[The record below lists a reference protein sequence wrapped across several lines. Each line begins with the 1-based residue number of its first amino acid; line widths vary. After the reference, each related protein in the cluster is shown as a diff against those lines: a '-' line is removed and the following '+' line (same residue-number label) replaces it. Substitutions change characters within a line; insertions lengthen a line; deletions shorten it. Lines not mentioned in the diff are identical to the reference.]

1 MGIQDRDWHVAELRK
16 RLQYQ
21 ERAKFRNAANG
32 NDQRDAP
39 LSAKRRDPKRGAH
52 WTVTLMMWAAA
63 FIVVLNNVKHLR

>member
-1 MGIQDRDWHVAELRK
+1 MGIQDETGTSELRK

-21 ERAKFRNAANG
+21 ERAKFRNAAS

-52 WTVTLMMWAAA
+52 WTVTLMMWA
-63 FIVVLNNVKHLR
+63 LPSSSCSSS

>member
-39 LSAKRRDPKRGAH
+39 LSAKSAETKRGAH
-52 WTVTLMMWAAA
+52 
-63 FIVVLNNVKHLR
+63 